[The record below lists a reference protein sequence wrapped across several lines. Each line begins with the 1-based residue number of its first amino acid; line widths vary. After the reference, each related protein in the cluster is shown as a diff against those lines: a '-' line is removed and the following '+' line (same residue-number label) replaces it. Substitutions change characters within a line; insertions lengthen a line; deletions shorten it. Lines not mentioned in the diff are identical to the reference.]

1 MRHKPG
7 RHGGVRHLLS
17 SSSKNHTWHTFHGRY
32 AVLFV
37 RCGCHWPAG
46 RAAFPSALCCSV
58 IRGFLDTTP
67 WSCGAQQGTLKRKSV
82 TWADEAPAADGFH
95 FSDQRQARV
104 LSCLISKDCEQGS
117 CIMQTSLKE
126 MPCFCCHTHA
136 MSHCALNGSLGPCL
150 SWAEGLT
157 QRAGQG
163 RLP

>member
-1 MRHKPG
+1 M
-7 RHGGVRHLLS
+7 LS
-17 SSSKNHTWHTFHGRY
+17 SACKTTHGICFMVMY

-37 RCGCHWPAG
+37 PCGCHCPAG
-46 RAAFPSALCCSV
+46 RAAFLLALCCSV

-67 WSCGAQQGTLKRKSV
+67 WACGAQQGTLKRKSV

-104 LSCLISKDCEQGS
+104 LSCMVSKECEQGS
-117 CIMQTSLKE
+117 CILQTSLKD

-136 MSHCALNGSLGPCL
+136 MSHRALNGSLGPCL

-157 QRAGQG
+157 QQPGQG